1 MTTSTQEMPG
11 GRMRES
17 VVEFPPV
24 KTVEELDRHIEGTYG
39 QDVLKTLK
47 DSTMDQASVLD
58 SLHKQGLNGRAER
71 VQELYRVHEQEF
83 ARKET
88 MMGSVWNTTKEV
100 VSAPF
105 RWTWSAFKAHPV
117 LTTAAVAGLA
127 LGGTGAYL
135 YYAGQL
141 EAALSAVGAEKVV
154 AFFTEAAPQL
164 APLTPD
170 TPIVPFGGEAGLPGA
185 APSLPV
191 EPPTFG
197 A

>member
-1 MTTSTQEMPG
+1 MTAVTQEMPG
-11 GRMRES
+11 GRMRDTG
-17 VVEFPPV
+17 VEFPPV
-24 KTVEELDRHIEGTYG
+24 QTVEELDRHIEGTYG

-47 DSTMDQASVLD
+47 DSTMDQASALE

-88 MMGSVWNTTKEV
+88 MLGSVWNTTTEV

-105 RWTWSAFKAHPV
+105 RWTWSAFKSHPV

-127 LGGTGAYL
+127 LGGVGAYL
-135 YYAGQL
+135 YSAGQL
-141 EAALSAVGAEKVV
+141 EAALTAVGAGKVT
-154 AFFTEAAPQL
+154 AFFSQTAAEL

-170 TPIVPFGGEAGLPGA
+170 VPIVPGAGEAGLPGGA
-185 APSLPV
+185 VVPDV
-191 EPPTFG
+191 PPTFG